1 MNTTELTSKIKEVLG
16 LLKNLN
22 TADADY
28 ILKQSLYNIKKAS
41 TLNNTEEFELEI
53 SGIK

>member
-1 MNTTELTSKIKEVLG
+1 MDTTDTETKVREVLT

-41 TLNNTEEFELEI
+41 TLNNIEELELEI